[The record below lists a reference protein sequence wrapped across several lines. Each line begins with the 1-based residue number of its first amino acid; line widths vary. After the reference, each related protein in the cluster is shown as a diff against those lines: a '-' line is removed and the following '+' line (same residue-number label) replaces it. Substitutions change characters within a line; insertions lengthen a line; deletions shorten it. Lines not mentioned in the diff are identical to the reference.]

1 MNRIMQKFSDSEV
14 LSRSHVHNLLWMALA
29 GAVIQKVSYLC
40 RNCVKNIMADNQQIY
55 MQLLSL
61 GPEAMSYMFPGVS
74 ICLPLQD
81 ADCIV
86 PPPAACIMPEGRRK
100 RTISRHHSR
109 AVGSLPDN
117 ACMEISCTSALYD
130 SEPEYCED
138 YSEAEA
144 SRDDEKARKILE
156 AIGRI
161 QKEYGISIEELEII
175 LSYKVKLSHLVI
187 SPRGKITLPDFDY
200 AEVKMDLLS
209 KAVFLLFLR
218 HPEGIEFKNMPS
230 YRRELRDIYYQ
241 ITNRD
246 NNEAIEHSLD
256 LLCNPVESNSL
267 NEKVSRIKRAF
278 TNVMDERIAR
288 AYYIDGPAGG
298 IRKIS
303 LDRALVRW
311 E

>member
-1 MNRIMQKFSDSEV
+1 
-14 LSRSHVHNLLWMALA
+14 MA
-29 GAVIQKVSYLC
+29 ST
-40 RNCVKNIMADNQQIY
+40 QQIY

-61 GPEAMSYMFPGVS
+61 GTEALSYMFPGAFGDS
-74 ICLPLQD
+74 LIPE
-81 ADCIV
+81 ADCAIA
-86 PPPAACIMPEGRRK
+86 PSHARENTKRRK
-100 RTISRHHSR
+100 R
-109 AVGSLPDN
+109 AVRNLDIPSIGALPE
-117 ACMEISCTSALYD
+117 AAPMVLSESSMPYD
-130 SEPEYCED
+130 FAED
-138 YSEAEA
+138 CHEDFSEAEA
-144 SRDDEKARKILE
+144 ARDDERARKILE

-161 QKEYGISIEELEII
+161 QKEYGVTIEELELI
-175 LSYKVKLSHLVI
+175 LSYKVKLSRMVI
-187 SPRGKITLPDFDY
+187 SHRGRITLPDFDY

-218 HPEGIEFKNMPS
+218 HPEGIEFKSMPS
-230 YRRELRDIYYQ
+230 YRKELRDIYYQ

-288 AYYIDGPAGG
+288 AYYIEGPAGG

-303 LDRALVRW
+303 LDRTLVVW